1 MLRRTVLAGLGLAFA
16 SLVSGCQ
23 PELVV
28 GKVVESSTCSAP
40 DVGAGGGSGD
50 GTIDIGWSTSFENG
64 FCDYTRVGGSCYN
77 LADASYAIVEE
88 PAPHT
93 GSSAAAFSVTTDA
106 SGDDKQ
112 TRCSLKGTLPPDAV
126 YGAWFYVPALAQN
139 TGNWNL
145 FHFRDAAKPPPAPGL
160 WDVSLGNTDDG
171 NLVLYLFD
179 FLNGGGVSFP
189 TGSSPQVPIATWFHV
204 RFRLRRATD
213 ATGEVQLY
221 QDDVLVMSLT
231 NVITDPSESAVW
243 FVGNLADAL
252 MPPQATLYVDDVSVT
267 AP

>member
-1 MLRRTVLAGLGLAFA
+1 MPCCAAPSSPAWVSRSRPF
-16 SLVSGCQ
+16 SSGCE

-28 GKVVESSTCSAP
+28 GKVVESSTCSPP
-40 DVGAGGGSGD
+40 DVGAGGGSGER
-50 GTIDIGWSTSFENG
+50 TIDIGWSTSFENG

-77 LADASYAIVEE
+77 LPDASYAIVEE
-88 PAPHT
+88 PAHT

-106 SGDDKQ
+106 SGEGGQ
-112 TRCSLKGTLPPDAV
+112 TRCLLEGTLPPDAV

-145 FHFRDAAKPPPAPGL
+145 FHFRDADAPPPVAGL

-189 TGSSPQVPIATWFHV
+189 TGSRPCKCRSRSWFHV
-204 RFRLRRATD
+204 EFRLRRAAD
-213 ATGEVQLY
+213 ATGEVALY
-221 QDDVLVMSLT
+221 QDGVLVMTLT
-231 NVITDPSESAVW
+231 NVITDPSESASLVRRQ
-243 FVGNLADAL
+243 FG
-252 MPPQATLYVDDVSVT
+252 
-267 AP
+267 